1 MVAAPNAGRSPSRSL
16 PRVSGFTWHDGERT
30 IHFGRG
36 RIKEAAELLPAG
48 YVLLTTERA
57 QGDAQ
62 GVVERAA
69 EVHLVGPGLVDEL
82 SAALLEVVGGDGM
95 VVALGGGRVVDTAKA
110 VGGAT
115 GRPAGAIPTTLSAA
129 EMTKVH
135 RTPAGVQD
143 AKRIRPAFV
152 LNDPALCASQPP
164 AELAASAA
172 NSLAHA
178 VEGQCTTLASPV
190 PTLAGREAARL
201 IDVAYA
207 GDGPEADVHRD
218 QLALA
223 ALLSGYAIDAAWY
236 GLHHVL
242 SQTLVRVGG
251 AGHGPAN
258 AAMLPHTIG
267 ALERRRPGYVDP
279 DGSLQALARTLAARA
294 GAEGIRAIGVPQDR
308 LAECARAAS
317 TRAELALTPPAADE
331 AELLALY
338 EGAW

>member
-1 MVAAPNAGRSPSRSL
+1 
-16 PRVSGFTWHDGERT
+16 VSGFEWHDGERV

-36 RIKEAAELLPAG
+36 RIAEAVEMLPDG

-57 QGDAQ
+57 QGDAPQ
-62 GVVERAA
+62 VVEAA
-69 EVHLVGPGLVDEL
+69 QEVHLVGPGLVDEL
-82 SAALLEVVGGDGM
+82 SAELLSQVGGDGM

-129 EMTKVH
+129 EMTKIH
-135 RTPAGVQD
+135 RTPAGAHD

-178 VEGQCTTLASPV
+178 VEAQCTTLASPV
-190 PTLAGREAARL
+190 PTLAAREAARL
-201 IDVAYA
+201 TDAAYA
-207 GDGPEADVHRD
+207 GEIEDVHRD

-223 ALLSGYAIDAAWY
+223 ALLSGYAIDASWY
-236 GLHHVL
+236 GLHHVM

-279 DGSLQALARTLAARA
+279 DESLRDLAR
-294 GAEGIRAIGVPQDR
+294 R
-308 LAECARAAS
+308 LAEHAGADAISKIGVERERLNDCAHAAAQ
-317 TRAELALTPPAADE
+317 RAELDLTPPRADE

-338 EGAW
+338 EEAW

>member
-1 MVAAPNAGRSPSRSL
+1 
-16 PRVSGFTWHDGERT
+16 VSGFTWQDGERT

-36 RIKEAAELLPAG
+36 RLAQAAELLPDS

-57 QGDAQ
+57 RDAAPQ
-62 GVVERAA
+62 VVDRAV

-82 SAALLEVVGGDGM
+82 SAELLGKVGGDGM
-95 VVALGGGRVVDTAKA
+95 LVALGGGRVIDTAKA
-110 VGGAT
+110 IGGAT

-135 RTPAGVQD
+135 RTPAGAQG
-143 AKRIRPAFV
+143 AKRIRPALV

-164 AELAASAA
+164 DELAASAA

-178 VEGQCTTLASPV
+178 VEGQCTTRASPV
-190 PTLAGREAARL
+190 PTLTAREAARL
-201 IDVAYA
+201 IDAAYA
-207 GDGPEADVHRD
+207 GPIEDVQRD
-218 QLALA
+218 HLALG
-223 ALLSGYAIDAAWY
+223 ALLSGYAIDAAGY
-236 GLHHVL
+236 GLSHVM

-251 AGHGPAN
+251 AGHGQAN
-258 AAMLPHTIG
+258 AAVLPHTIA

-279 DGSLQALARTLAARA
+279 DGSLQALARNLAARA
-294 GAEGIRAIGVPQDR
+294 GADGIRAIGVPQER
-308 LAECARAAS
+308 LADCASAAAA
-317 TRAELALTPPAADE
+317 RAELAFTPPPADE

>member
-1 MVAAPNAGRSPSRSL
+1 
-16 PRVSGFTWHDGERT
+16 VSGFTWHDGERV

-36 RIKEAAELLPAG
+36 RAGEAVELLPSG

-57 QGDAQ
+57 QASAPA
-62 GVVERAA
+62 VVEHAA
-69 EVHLVGPGLVDEL
+69 EVHHVGSGLVDEL
-82 SAALLEVVGGDGM
+82 SAELLAKVGGDGM
-95 VVALGGGRVVDTAKA
+95 VVALGGGRVIDTAKA
-110 VGGAT
+110 IGGALA
-115 GRPAGAIPTTLSAA
+115 RPAGAIPTTLSAA

-135 RTPAGVQD
+135 RTPKGAEGAQ
-143 AKRIRPAFV
+143 RIRPAFV

-164 AELAASAA
+164 RELAASAA

-178 VEGQCTTLASPV
+178 VEGHATTMASPV
-190 PTLAGREAARL
+190 PSLAAREAMRL
-201 IDVAYA
+201 TDVAYS
-207 GDGPEADVHRD
+207 GDGPEEDVHRD

-223 ALLSGYAIDAAWY
+223 ALLSGYAIDAAHY

-251 AGHGPAN
+251 AAHGAAN

-279 DGSLQALARTLAARA
+279 DDSLRALAAKLAKIA
-294 GAEGIRAIGVPQDR
+294 GADGIRNIDVEQTR
-308 LAECARAAS
+308 LADCARAAAQ
-317 TRAELALTPPAADE
+317 RAELALTPPAADE

-338 EGAW
+338 EAAW

>member
-1 MVAAPNAGRSPSRSL
+1 M
-16 PRVSGFTWHDGERT
+16 SGFEWHDGERV

-36 RIKEAAELLPAG
+36 RIAEAVEMLPDG

-57 QGDAQ
+57 QGDAPQ
-62 GVVERAA
+62 VVEAAA

-82 SAALLEVVGGDGM
+82 SAELLPNVGGNGM

-110 VGGAT
+110 IGGAT

-129 EMTKVH
+129 EMTKIH
-135 RTPAGVQD
+135 RTPAGAQD

-178 VEGQCTTLASPV
+178 VEAQCTTVASPV
-190 PTLAGREAARL
+190 PTLAAREAARL
-201 IDVAYA
+201 TDAAYA
-207 GDGPEADVHRD
+207 GDIEEVHRD

-223 ALLSGYAIDAAWY
+223 ALLSGYAIDASWY
-236 GLHHVL
+236 GLHHVM
-242 SQTLVRVGG
+242 SQTLVRLCG

-279 DGSLQALARTLAARA
+279 DGSLRDLAR
-294 GAEGIRAIGVPQDR
+294 R
-308 LAECARAAS
+308 LAEQAGADGISRIGVERERLGDCAHAAAQ
-317 TRAELALTPPAADE
+317 RAELDLTPPRADE

-338 EGAW
+338 EEAW

>member
-1 MVAAPNAGRSPSRSL
+1 
-16 PRVSGFTWHDGERT
+16 VSGFTWHDGERV

-36 RIKEAAELLPAG
+36 RVAEALELLPEG
-48 YVLLTTERA
+48 YVLLTTERGQA
-57 QGDAQ
+57 SAPA
-62 GVVERAA
+62 VVEGAA
-69 EVHLVGPGLVDEL
+69 EVHFVGHGLVDEL
-82 SAALLEVVGGDGM
+82 SAELLPQVGGDGM
-95 VVALGGGRVVDTAKA
+95 VVALGGGRVIDTAKA

-135 RTPAGVQD
+135 RTPKGADGAQ
-143 AKRIRPAFV
+143 RIRPAFV
-152 LNDPALCASQPP
+152 LNDPALCASQPL

-178 VEGQCTTLASPV
+178 VEGQATTMASPV
-190 PTLAGREAARL
+190 PSLAAREAARL
-201 IDVAYA
+201 TDAAYA
-207 GDGPEADVHRD
+207 GDIEEVHRD

-223 ALLSGYAIDAAWY
+223 ALLSGYAIDAAHY

-258 AAMLPHTIG
+258 AAMLPHTIA
-267 ALERRRPGYVDP
+267 ALEQRRRGYVDP
-279 DGSLQALARTLAARA
+279 DSSLRELARRLAAIA
-294 GAEGIRAIGVPQDR
+294 GADGIRSIGVERER
-308 LAECARAAS
+308 LADCARAAAQ
-317 TRAELALTPPAADE
+317 RAELALTPPPADE

-338 EGAW
+338 EAAW

>member
-1 MVAAPNAGRSPSRSL
+1 
-16 PRVSGFTWHDGERT
+16 VSGFTWHDGERV

-36 RIKEAAELLPAG
+36 RVGEAVELLPDG
-48 YVLLTTERA
+48 FVLLTTERA
-57 QGDAQ
+57 QASAPH
-62 GVVERAA
+62 VVAAAA
-69 EVHLVGPGLVDEL
+69 EVHLVGSGLVDEL
-82 SAALLEVVGGDGM
+82 SAELLPNVGGDGV
-95 VVALGGGRVVDTAKA
+95 VVALGGGRVIDTAKA
-110 VGGAT
+110 IGGAI

-135 RTPAGVQD
+135 RTPRGADGAQ
-143 AKRIRPAFV
+143 RIRPAFV

-178 VEGQCTTLASPV
+178 VEAQCTTMASPV
-190 PTLAGREAARL
+190 PTLAAREAARL
-201 IDVAYA
+201 TDAAYA
-207 GDGPEADVHRD
+207 GEIEDVHRD

-223 ALLSGYAIDAAWY
+223 ALLSGYAIDAAHY

-251 AGHGPAN
+251 AGHGQAN

-279 DGSLQALARTLAARA
+279 DESLRHLARTLARLAA
-294 GAEGIRAIGVPQDR
+294 ADGIRSIGVPRER
-308 LAECARAAS
+308 LTECARAAAQ
-317 TRAELALTPPAADE
+317 RAELALTPPPADE

-338 EGAW
+338 EAAW

>member
-1 MVAAPNAGRSPSRSL
+1 
-16 PRVSGFTWHDGERT
+16 VSGFTWHDGERV

-36 RIKEAAELLPAG
+36 RIAEAVELLPAG

-57 QGDAQ
+57 QGDAPA
-62 GVVERAA
+62 VVEAAA
-69 EVHLVGPGLVDEL
+69 EVHLVGPGVVDEL
-82 SAALLEVVGGDGM
+82 SAVLLPNVGGDGM
-95 VVALGGGRVVDTAKA
+95 VVALGGGRVIDTAKA
-110 VGGAT
+110 IGGAA

-135 RTPAGVQD
+135 RTPVGAAD
-143 AKRIRPAFV
+143 ARRIRPAFV
-152 LNDPALCASQPP
+152 LNDPALCASQPSV
-164 AELAASAA
+164 ELAASAA

-178 VEGQCTTLASPV
+178 IEGQCTTMASPV

-201 IDVAYA
+201 IDAAYA
-207 GDGPEADVHRD
+207 GEIEDVHRD

-223 ALLSGYAIDAAWY
+223 ALLSGYAIDAAGY

-258 AAMLPHTIG
+258 AAMLPHTIA

-279 DGSLQALARTLAARA
+279 DASLQRLAQTLARHANAD
-294 GAEGIRAIGVPQDR
+294 GIRRLGVEQAQ
-308 LAECARAAS
+308 LADCARAAAQ
-317 TRAELALTPPAADE
+317 RAELAFTPPAAD
-331 AELLALY
+331 ADELLAIY
-338 EGAW
+338 ESAW

>member
-1 MVAAPNAGRSPSRSL
+1 
-16 PRVSGFTWHDGERT
+16 VSGFEWHDGERT

-36 RIKEAAELLPAG
+36 RIAEAVGLLPDG

-57 QGDAQ
+57 QGDAPN
-62 GVVERAA
+62 VVEGAA

-82 SAALLEVVGGDGM
+82 SAELLPEVGGDGM

-110 VGGAT
+110 IGGAT

-129 EMTKVH
+129 EMTKIH
-135 RTPAGVQD
+135 RTPAGAQD
-143 AKRIRPAFV
+143 AHRIRPAFV

-178 VEGQCTTLASPV
+178 VEAQSTTLASPV
-190 PTLAGREAARL
+190 PTLAAREAARL
-201 IDVAYA
+201 TDAAYA
-207 GDGPEADVHRD
+207 GDIEDVHRD

-223 ALLSGYAIDAAWY
+223 ALLSGYAIDASWY
-236 GLHHVL
+236 GLHHVM

-279 DGSLQALARTLAARA
+279 DESLRGLAR
-294 GAEGIRAIGVPQDR
+294 R
-308 LAECARAAS
+308 LAEHAGADAISKIGVERERLNDCARAAAQ
-317 TRAELALTPPAADE
+317 RAELDLTPPRADE

-338 EGAW
+338 EEAW

>member
-1 MVAAPNAGRSPSRSL
+1 M
-16 PRVSGFTWHDGERT
+16 SGFDWQDGERV

-36 RIKEAAELLPAG
+36 RIREAVELLPEG

-57 QGDAQ
+57 QASAPAL
-62 GVVERAA
+62 VEGAA
-69 EVHLVGPGLVDEL
+69 EVHMVAGGLVDEL
-82 SAALLEVVGGDGM
+82 SAELLPKVGGDGM

-110 VGGAT
+110 IGGAT
-115 GRPAGAIPTTLSAA
+115 GRPAGAVPTTLSAA

-135 RTPAGVQD
+135 RMPAGVD
-143 AKRIRPAFV
+143 GAKRIRPAFV

-164 AELAASAA
+164 PELAASAA

-178 VEGQCTTLASPV
+178 IEAQCTTMASPV
-190 PTLAGREAARL
+190 PTLAAREAARL
-201 IDVAYA
+201 TDAAYG
-207 GDGPEADVHRD
+207 GDIEEVHRD

-236 GLHHVL
+236 GLHHIM

-258 AAMLPHTIG
+258 AAMLPHTIA

-279 DGSLQALARTLAARA
+279 DESLRALARRLAELA
-294 GAEGIRAIGVPQDR
+294 GADGIRSIGVEQDR
-308 LAECARAAS
+308 LPDCARAAAQ
-317 TRAELALTPPAADE
+317 RAELDLTPPRADE
-331 AELLALY
+331 AELLDLY
-338 EGAW
+338 ERAW

>member
-1 MVAAPNAGRSPSRSL
+1 VPP
-16 PRVSGFTWHDGERT
+16 VSGFTWQDGERT

-36 RIKEAAELLPAG
+36 RVAEAAELLPDG

-57 QGDAQ
+57 QADAPA
-62 GVVERAA
+62 VVEAAA

-82 SAALLEVVGGDGM
+82 SAELLPKVGGNGM

-110 VGGAT
+110 IGGAT

-129 EMTKVH
+129 EMTKIH
-135 RTPAGVQD
+135 RTPAGAQD

-178 VEGQCTTLASPV
+178 VEAQCTTMASPV
-190 PTLAGREAARL
+190 PTLAAREAARL
-201 IDVAYA
+201 TDAVYA
-207 GDGPEADVHRD
+207 GDIEDIQRD
-218 QLALA
+218 HLALA

-236 GLHHVL
+236 GLSHVM

-251 AGHGPAN
+251 AAHGPAN
-258 AAMLPHTIG
+258 AAVLPHTIG

-279 DGSLQALARTLAARA
+279 DESLRDLARRLAQHA
-294 GAEGIRAIGVPQDR
+294 GADGIRKIGVERDR
-308 LAECARAAS
+308 LKDCASAAAQ
-317 TRAELALTPPAADE
+317 RAELDLTPPRADE
-331 AELLALY
+331 AELLDLY
-338 EGAW
+338 ERAW

>member
-1 MVAAPNAGRSPSRSL
+1 
-16 PRVSGFTWHDGERT
+16 VSGFTWQDGERT

-36 RIKEAAELLPAG
+36 RIAEAGELLPAG

-57 QGDAQ
+57 QEQAPD
-62 GVVERAA
+62 VVDGAA
-69 EVHLVGPGLVDEL
+69 EVHLVGSGLVDEL
-82 SAALLEVVGGDGM
+82 AAELLGTVGGDGM

-115 GRPAGAIPTTLSAA
+115 GRPVGAIPTTLSAA
-129 EMTKVH
+129 EMTKIH
-135 RTPAGVQD
+135 RTPAGAEGAQRV
-143 AKRIRPAFV
+143 RPALV

-178 VEGQCTTLASPV
+178 VEAQCTTMASPV

-201 IDVAYA
+201 IDSAYA
-207 GDGPEADVHRD
+207 EDGPEADVHRD

-251 AGHGPAN
+251 AGHGKAN
-258 AAMLPHTIG
+258 AAMLPHTIA

-279 DGSLQALARTLAARA
+279 DASLQALARNLASRA
-294 GAEGIRAIGVPQDR
+294 GAEGIRAIGVGLER
-308 LAECARAAS
+308 LNDCARAAAS
-317 TRAELALTPPAADE
+317 RPELELTPPAADE
-331 AELLALY
+331 AELRALY

>member
-1 MVAAPNAGRSPSRSL
+1 M
-16 PRVSGFTWHDGERT
+16 SGFTWHDGERV

-36 RIKEAAELLPAG
+36 RIADAVELLPDG
-48 YVLLTTERA
+48 FVLLTTER
-57 QGDAQ
+57 G
-62 GVVERAA
+62 RAA
-69 EVHLVGPGLVDEL
+69 APALVEAAAETHDVAAGLVDEL
-82 SAALLEVVGGDGM
+82 SAELLPRVGGDGM
-95 VVALGGGRVVDTAKA
+95 IVGLGGGRVIDTAKA
-110 VGGAT
+110 IGGAT

-135 RTPAGVQD
+135 RTPAGVEGAQ
-143 AKRIRPAFV
+143 RIRAAFV

-164 AELAASAA
+164 PELAASAA

-178 VEGQCTTLASPV
+178 VEGQCTTMASPV
-190 PTLAGREAARL
+190 PSLAGREAARL
-201 IDVAYA
+201 IDVAY
-207 GDGPEADVHRD
+207 GGEIEDVHRD

-236 GLHHVL
+236 GLHHVM

-279 DGSLQALARTLAARA
+279 DGSLRELAQRLAQHA
-294 GAEGIRAIGVPQDR
+294 GADGVRELGVERAR
-308 LAECARAAS
+308 LTECARAAAQ
-317 TRAELALTPPAADE
+317 RAELQFTPPAADE

-338 EGAW
+338 EAAW